1 MNVPDIDF
9 HNIRPVDGSR
19 QDGFEELCCQLA
31 SLEPSRAGSHFVRK
45 GRGGDAGVECFV
57 RHRDGTETGWQAKYL
72 FDWNQRTSSQLDAS
86 IRTALE
92 KHPQLTEYVVCL
104 PFDLPDARS
113 GGTTSAREKWE
124 RWQTKW
130 KKKAEGEQRELT
142 ITLWGRSEL
151 SARLARDDPAY
162 SGRVLYWFG
171 VEALTPAWFRKQ
183 FEKARVS
190 LGTRYIPETNVELA
204 IREEFLAFAR
214 YPQLQVEID
223 DWFKRV
229 SEKGG
234 SAVSAIRATQAPE
247 ARTQAEAVAGA
258 VDWLTTLLNADPAP
272 FGPWYPTGAW
282 ESAAANCLD
291 VAVEVLS
298 WCFSLPPS
306 NPQPFVDKPEL
317 WARHHVHQLIVTLQE
332 FRDALPSTRWRMAN
346 ANAVLLKGPA
356 GIGKSHLLADVV
368 SHHLEENG
376 PAVLLPGGAFVD
388 GEPWP
393 QIRERLDRP
402 ATEPFR
408 HFLGALDAA
417 AQAGEA
423 RALVCIDALN
433 ERHGLDVWP
442 ERLPAFL
449 EEFRAFP
456 RVCAVLSCRSTFVPH
471 VIPETLGSDKLV
483 QVEHEGFA
491 GDGEDPAS
499 IYLDMRGI
507 VRPGAPSMV
516 PEFHNPLFLKTCCDA
531 LDAAGETELPKGLRG
546 VTSVF
551 DFYNDAL
558 AKSISRRMKLDRH
571 QSIIERAI
579 SGFAQLL
586 IDVRDGYVDATTA
599 GEFFESILR
608 SNGALDKALLPQFES
623 EGLLTVEVVRSRDG
637 SIAKAV
643 RFTFERYSDHAIASR
658 LLDEHLDT
666 SNVHGSFSAGSPLHE
681 VLHGARNL
689 QAAGVIEAMAIQLPE
704 RTGVEI
710 VDFGSDPT
718 GLLRRAFFE
727 SLLWRE
733 QSFFSQRT
741 FDLARALMDRP
752 DFDALLISIGTEPGN
767 KFNARYLHRRLMRK
781 SMPARDASW
790 SILLATLALDGPV
803 GTLISWATRS
813 SNERIDDER
822 ILLAGTMLT
831 WFLTTS
837 HREVRDKA
845 TKALACLLTGHLPLG
860 ARLLNQFT
868 AVNDPYVK
876 ERLLAACYGA
886 ALQGGPVEGLTKLAR
901 TVFNTVFSDRTPPEN
916 ALSRDHA
923 LGILEYAAHRGALPD
938 STEITRAR
946 PPYRSLWP
954 IEYVPDS
961 LIDTYTDRRGGAEG
975 PDAIA
980 GSTVDRGDF
989 GQYVVRRIASAW
1001 SPASLGTMP
1010 LPTDSDTFDRWEQ
1023 DFQASATPAQLEAYA
1038 EYVRSAFMTALKI
1051 LQRSDAPEATNLH
1064 EAERSLQC
1072 TMTEEQWEDFRAR
1085 AKDFVQHPRLGLG
1098 NPKHPARFSAHW
1110 AQRWICKRAHELG
1123 WTTTRFSVFDRRFP
1137 THGRSDHRVERIGKK
1152 YQWLALHEL
1161 VGRMADNLAFV
1172 EGLWD
1177 DDASGL
1183 SMYKSAWQVGLRDID
1198 PSLLITRTHHDGW
1211 KEWGRT
1217 WWVPFDPRLRSVGPH
1232 ERMAWLHS
1240 ETDLLNS
1247 SALIELVEPRTG
1259 RTWLALDGFS
1269 KWTGWGMRDGHR
1281 ELERDT
1287 WFRIRCFVVPRAHE
1301 VQIVS
1306 SLKNRLHLDG
1316 RSLPYV
1322 EIPFQFYL
1330 GEFPWHPDIVG
1341 LDKQEWP
1348 LPPDSPLAPVYPTV
1362 ATYTRE
1368 KSGYEFSIDRNIQ
1381 IELPAP
1387 WLAEQMLLR
1396 MKSGHSPVFVDADGR
1411 TMFMD
1416 PSVLEP
1422 GPSAALVDRDAFVLA
1437 LEQRDLVP
1445 IWVVAGEKSAYGGPN
1460 TAMGFGG
1467 RLNHTAIYRLEG
1479 DSFSRCYHQERDDP
1493 DQEQLETMF
1502 RPDKAPLGV
1511 TTKTRS

>member
-1 MNVPDIDF
+1 MSLPDIDF
-9 HNIRPVDGSR
+9 RNVRPVDGSR
-19 QDGFEELCCQLA
+19 HDGFEELCCQLA

-57 RHRDGTETGWQAKYL
+57 RHADGTETGWQAKYL
-72 FDWNQRTSSQLDAS
+72 FNWNQGTASQLDAS

-104 PFDLPDARS
+104 PFDLPDSRS
-113 GGTTSAREKWE
+113 HGSTSAREKWE

-130 KKKAEGEQRELT
+130 KKNAEGMQRELT
-142 ITLWGRSEL
+142 IRFWGKSEL
-151 SARLARDDPAY
+151 SVRLARDDPAY

-171 VEALTPAWFRKQ
+171 VEALTSAWFREQ
-183 FEKARVS
+183 FEKARGS

-204 IREEFLAFAR
+204 IRQEFLAFAR
-214 YPQLQVEID
+214 YRQLQFESD

-234 SAVSAIRATQAPE
+234 AAVAAIQATQAPE
-247 ARTQAEAVAGA
+247 ARTRAEAVAGA
-258 VDWLTTLLNADPAP
+258 VDSLATLLNADPAAS
-272 FGPWYPTGAW
+272 GPCYPTHAW
-282 ESAAANCLD
+282 KSAIAACLN
-291 VAVEVLS
+291 VAREVLL
-298 WCFSLPPS
+298 WCFDLPPLK
-306 NPQPFVDKPEL
+306 PQHSIHKPERQ
-317 WARHHVHQLIVTLQE
+317 ARHDVHELIVALQE
-332 FRDALPSTRWRMAN
+332 VRDALSSTRWRMAN

-368 SHHLEENG
+368 NHHLENGG
-376 PAVLLPGGAFVD
+376 PAVLLLGGGFVD

-417 AQAGEA
+417 AQAAGA

-433 ERHGLDVWP
+433 ERHGVDVWP

-491 GDGEDPAS
+491 SDTEDAAS

-558 AKSISRRMKLDRH
+558 AKSMRHRMKLDPH
-571 QSIIERAI
+571 QNNIERAI

-623 EGLLTVEVVRSRDG
+623 EGLLTVEVVPRGDG
-637 SIAKAV
+637 SVTKAV

-658 LLDEHLDT
+658 LLNDHLDT
-666 SNVHGSFSAGSPLHE
+666 SDVHGSFSAGSPLHE
-681 VLHGARNL
+681 VLHGPRNL

-710 VDFGSDPT
+710 VDFDSDPT
-718 GLLRRAFFE
+718 GLLRRAFVE

-752 DFDALLISIGTEPGN
+752 DFDALLISVGTEPAN

-813 SNERIDDER
+813 SHDRIDDER

-845 TKALACLLTGHLPLG
+845 TKALACLLTGRHQLG
-860 ARLLNQFT
+860 ARLLKQF
-868 AVNDPYVK
+868 ASVNDPYVK

-886 ALQGGPVEGLTKLAR
+886 ALQGGSVEGLTELAGG
-901 TVFNTVFSDRTPPEN
+901 VFNTVFSDGTPPEN

-923 LGILEYAAHRGALPD
+923 LGILEYAAHHGALPD
-938 STEITRAR
+938 GVDIIRAR
-946 PPYRSLWP
+946 PPYRSQWP
-954 IEYVPDS
+954 IEYVPDA
-961 LIDTYTDRRGGAEG
+961 LIDTYTDRRGSFEG
-975 PDAIA
+975 PDDIA
-980 GSTVDRGDF
+980 GSTSNGGDF
-989 GQYVVRRIASAW
+989 AQYVVEHIVSKW
-1001 SPASLGTMP
+1001 NPAPLGTTP
-1010 LPTDSDTFDRWEQ
+1010 LPTDRDTFESWER
-1023 DFQASATPAQLEAYA
+1023 DFEARANPAQRKAYAAYVQASVA
-1038 EYVRSAFMTALKI
+1038 ALKVRH
-1051 LQRSDAPEATNLH
+1051 LADGPETATLRDAED
-1064 EAERSLQC
+1064 SLRR
-1072 TMTEEQWEDFRAR
+1072 TMTDEDWEDFRVR
-1085 AKDFVQHPRLGLG
+1085 AKDIIQHQRLGWDS
-1098 NPKHPARFSAHW
+1098 PEHPACFSASW

-1123 WTTTRFSVFDRRFP
+1123 WTTRRFGYFDRRFP
-1137 THGRSDHRVERIGKK
+1137 THDRRDHRVERIGKK

-1161 VGRMADNLAFV
+1161 VARMADNLAFV
-1172 EGLWD
+1172 EDRWD
-1177 DDASGL
+1177 YDASRRPE
-1183 SMYKSAWQVGLRDID
+1183 YKSARQVRLRDID
-1198 PSLLITRTHHDGW
+1198 PSLLVTCTHHDGW

-1217 WWVPFDPRLRSVGPH
+1217 WWVPFDPQLRPVGPH
-1232 ERMAWLHS
+1232 ERIAWLHS

-1247 SALIELVEPRTG
+1247 SALIDLAAPGTG
-1259 RTWLALDGFS
+1259 RKWLALEGFS
-1269 KWTGWGMRDGHR
+1269 DWKGRGMLDGHR
-1281 ELERDT
+1281 ELQRDT
-1287 WFRIRCFVVPRAHE
+1287 WFRLRCFVVPRAHE
-1301 VQIVS
+1301 EQVVN
-1306 SLKNRLHLDG
+1306 SLKDELHLDG
-1316 RSLPYV
+1316 RSLPHMDV
-1322 EIPFQFYL
+1322 PFRCYL
-1330 GEFPWHPDIVG
+1330 GEYPWHPAIVG
-1341 LDKQEWP
+1341 LEQRKWS
-1348 LPPDSPLAPVYPTV
+1348 LAPDSPRVPVYPTV

-1368 KSGYEFSIDRNIQ
+1368 KSGYDYSIDRTIQ
-1381 IELPAP
+1381 VELPAP
-1387 WLAEQMLLR
+1387 WLADQMALR
-1396 MKSGHSPVFVDADGR
+1396 MKGGHSPVFVDPGGR

-1422 GPSAALVDRDAFVLA
+1422 GPSAALVDRAAFLLA
-1437 LEQRDLVP
+1437 LEERDLAA
-1445 IWVVAGEKSAYGGPN
+1445 IWVIAGEKSAYGGPS
-1460 TAMGFGG
+1460 AGRGFGG
-1467 RLNHTAIYRLEG
+1467 RLKHTAIYRLEDDG
-1479 DSFSRCYHQERDDP
+1479 FSRCYHEAWSHP

-1502 RPDKAPLGV
+1502 RPEKVPSGL